1 MTRQSAPTPI
11 SPGRYYYHGVAW
23 HAKREYDRAIAD
35 YDQAIRLSPNDPY
48 LTQAYGGYGVGYLE
62 TKRYLWKS
70 RLAEAYHGRGAARHA
85 KREYDRA
92 IADYD
97 EAIHLDPDRTLAYY
111 DRGVTW
117 HAKRE
122 YDRAIADYDQTIR
135 LNGPDLAEAY
145 RGIAWILATC
155 PDVKYRD
162 GQRAIAS
169 ATRVCEL
176 TDWKDANSLDVLAAA
191 CAEAGDFDTAIKWQE
206 RASNCCLTTPRTGRN
221 GRPAW
226 GCTRRRGRTA
236 RRRRYKS
243 SDSGPP
249 GPGLLRHPC
258 NPRCSATSKVHL
270 IRRV

>member
-1 MTRQSAPTPI
+1 MFLFSRLKHLI
-11 SPGRYYYHGVAW
+11 SSGLHRKKVMGNAQANDEAIRPDPDLARAYYYHGVAW

-35 YDQAIRLSPNDPY
+35 YDQAIRLDPNDPY

-70 RLAEAYHGRGAARHA
+70 RLAEAYHGRGAAWHA

-97 EAIHLDPDRTLAYY
+97 QAIRLDPDRALVYY

-206 RASNCCLTTPRTGRN
+206 RALELPPNDAEDRSEWEARLGLYKAK
-221 GRPAW
+221 RPY
-226 GCTRRRGRTA
+226 RTA
-236 RRRRYKS
+236 
-243 SDSGPP
+243 PQA
-249 GPGLLRHPC
+249 H
-258 NPRCSATSKVHL
+258 
-270 IRRV
+270 